1 MAQMRNHKSYQV
13 STWVKAIGFLLV
25 FTFVFIS
32 FVQIIHAHNNNN
44 NDIEHVADQ
53 KESGSFSEKCSVC
66 DYIFH
71 KHGKDVALPLPFFIY
86 FSLPKA
92 NTCSTGVFVGN
103 YKFTLQ
109 GFTNKGPPSIA

>member
-1 MAQMRNHKSYQV
+1 MKIHKSHQAN
-13 STWVKAIGFLLV
+13 TWTKAIGLLLI

-32 FVQIIHAHNNNN
+32 FVQIIHAHNNN
-44 NDIEHVADQ
+44 DTEHVADQ
-53 KESGSFSEKCSVC
+53 KESISFSEKCSVC

-71 KHGKDVALPLPFFIY
+71 KHGKDILLPLPFSISFP
-86 FSLPKA
+86 LPKA

-109 GFTNKGPPSIA
+109 GFTNKGPPAIV